1 MSSRSNPFEEIEQ
14 FFERMSRQFDERSE
28 PWGDDGPLAR
38 LGESEGMAVDLVE
51 HDDEFVVTV
60 DAPGFE
66 KEEVDVRVTDHTL
79 HVEAEHDES
88 VDEGD
93 ERYLRRERRH
103 ESMRRSIRL
112 PEEVDTESVNARLN
126 NGVLTVTVPKL
137 EATEARTIEVQ

>member
-28 PWGDDGPLAR
+28 PWGDDGPSAR

-60 DAPGFE
+60 DVPGFD
-66 KEEVDVRVTDHTL
+66 KDEVDVRVTDHTL
-79 HVEAEHDES
+79 HVGAEHDES
-88 VDEGD
+88 VDESD

-126 NGVLTVTVPKL
+126 NGVLTATVPKL
-137 EATEARTIEVQ
+137 EVTEARTIEVQ